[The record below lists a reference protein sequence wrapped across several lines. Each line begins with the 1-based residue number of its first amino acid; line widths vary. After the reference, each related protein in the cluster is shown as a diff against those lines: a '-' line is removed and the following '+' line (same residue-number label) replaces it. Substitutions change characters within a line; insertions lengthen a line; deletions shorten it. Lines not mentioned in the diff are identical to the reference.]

1 MNEERL
7 GNENILKLVV
17 RMALPAML
25 TMAFQA
31 LYNAFDSLFIARYS
45 SHAFASISITQP
57 VINISL
63 AISAGLGAGMA
74 GCISRYLGQRNKKSA
89 EDGFK
94 TALLS
99 ALSIAIL
106 IALLS
111 LLFSNS
117 FVASFTSDA
126 LAIELGSSYLNIIS
140 ICFPFVFLSTII
152 ASLFNSHSLSL
163 YAMLIQSSGAIL
175 NIILDPIFI
184 FYFDLGANGA
194 AIATALGYVFSFIF
208 GLILYNRRSILS
220 LKGAFS
226 FDVLKSITN
235 IALPSMMVSA
245 AGSIVGLI
253 YNRLILSYGLDE
265 MAVYSM
271 YLKLESFMFLA
282 SSGISSALVVI
293 VAYNYGAKFFKRVK
307 IAYFTSM
314 LLSLAIML
322 LGFAFFQ
329 IFTKQLVMLFT
340 ADDKLLDMG
349 LRAFKKLSYCFLLT
363 SFNISTSGLLQG
375 LGKGER
381 SLILTMTRFFLLL
394 IPLSIVLNYFFGLD
408 GLYLSYF
415 ASDVLVLPLIVII
428 YKITIK
434 ECLKTKE

>member
-99 ALSIAIL
+99 ALLIAIL

-126 LAIELGSSYLNIIS
+126 LAIKLGSSYLKIIS
-140 ICFPFVFLSTII
+140 ICFPFVFVSTII

-208 GLILYNRRSILS
+208 SLMLYRRRSILS
-220 LKGAFS
+220 LKGSFS

-253 YNRLILSYGLDE
+253 YNRDTILWS
-265 MAVYSM
+265 
-271 YLKLESFMFLA
+271 
-282 SSGISSALVVI
+282 
-293 VAYNYGAKFFKRVK
+293 
-307 IAYFTSM
+307 
-314 LLSLAIML
+314 
-322 LGFAFFQ
+322 
-329 IFTKQLVMLFT
+329 
-340 ADDKLLDMG
+340 
-349 LRAFKKLSYCFLLT
+349 
-363 SFNISTSGLLQG
+363 
-375 LGKGER
+375 
-381 SLILTMTRFFLLL
+381 
-394 IPLSIVLNYFFGLD
+394 
-408 GLYLSYF
+408 
-415 ASDVLVLPLIVII
+415 
-428 YKITIK
+428 
-434 ECLKTKE
+434 